1 MNEQKQYTGLQK
13 VLRRIEKDGLHTHPG
28 ITIGEPITV
37 LALALDLNRKT
48 ILEWLRQDG
57 TQLRTVPNTDSPLYK
72 AVHANGGPVAV
83 SKVLGV
89 THQAVTHWIA
99 QGYVPT
105 KRVAEFSI
113 QFGVPREQILSPK
126 VRSASGAGGEL

>member
-1 MNEQKQYTGLQK
+1 MKQYTGLQK
-13 VLRRIEKDGLHTHPG
+13 VLKRIEQVGLMGDGR
-28 ITIGEPITV
+28 EPTMW
-37 LALALDLNRKT
+37 LADALRLNRKT

-57 TQLRTVPNTDSPLYK
+57 TQLRALPNTDSPLYK

-126 VRSASGAGGEL
+126 VRSASGTGGEL

>member
-1 MNEQKQYTGLQK
+1 MNELKQYTGLQK
-13 VLRRIEKDGLHTHPG
+13 VLKRVAALGGADPAGYLG
-28 ITIGEPITV
+28 DV
-37 LALALDLNRKT
+37 LKINRKT

-57 TQLRTVPNTDSPLYK
+57 TQLRALPNTDSALYR

-83 SKVLGV
+83 SKILGV

-113 QFGVPREQILSPK
+113 QFGVPRELILSPK

>member
-13 VLRRIEKDGLHTHPG
+13 VLKRIEEHGLDGGSPDSDPTGL
-28 ITIGEPITV
+28 
-37 LALALDLNRKT
+37 LAYCLGLTRKT

-57 TQLRTVPNTDSPLYK
+57 TQLRAVPNTDSPLYR

-126 VRSASGAGGEL
+126 VRSASGTGGEL